1 MSFRP
6 EAWPFRAETWR
17 IGDAPT
23 ITTSRGTTKI
33 FLPGDIFSQPPPR
46 KTSEK
51 KQATHEDSGNI
62 FGVVYANGLANDVLN
77 AKDRMRFPPG
87 SIIVREKL
95 AKVDDEKPE
104 LLTAMIKRA
113 RGFNPKANDWEFLV
127 IDGTMTKIIDRQ
139 KQGSCLNCHASQKKR
154 DFVFPV
160 PAQ

>member
-1 MSFRP
+1 LK
-6 EAWPFRAETWR
+6 A
-17 IGDAPT
+17 
-23 ITTSRGTTKI
+23 RG
-33 FLPGDIFSQPPPR
+33 
-46 KTSEK
+46 EK
-51 KQATHEDSGNI
+51 
-62 FGVVYANGLANDVLN
+62 
-77 AKDRMRFPPG
+77 RFPIG

-95 AKVDDEKPE
+95 VKVDDEKPE

-127 IDGTMTKIIDRQ
+127 IDGTMTEIIERQ